1 MIYKLKGKLIRCE
14 ENTVILEIGGIFYK
28 INIPKTVYSFLNN
41 KRSETIELI
50 IYHYF
55 NIDKNRGIPVL
66 VGFLE
71 ELERD
76 FFEKFI
82 SVSGIGPKAALRAFD
97 KPVSHI
103 AKAIEEGNMNFLVSL
118 AGVGKQKA
126 KQIIAHLQGK
136 VGRFALIKDKEK
148 EGKPKEP
155 IKNLIIEESMKIL
168 KRLQYNT
175 QESEDMIKKVLTSNL
190 QINTVEDLLNEI
202 YRQKN

>member
-1 MIYKLKGKLIRCE
+1 MIYKLKGKLVQCE
-14 ENTVILEIGGIFYK
+14 ENTVILELAGIFYK
-28 INIPKTVYSFLNN
+28 INIPKTVYDFLSNEKLEN
-41 KRSETIELI
+41 VELI
-50 IYHYF
+50 IYHYL

-97 KPVSHI
+97 KPVSTI
-103 AKAIEEGNMNFLVSL
+103 ARAIEEGDMSFLQSL

-136 VGRFALIKDKEK
+136 VGRFALIREK
-148 EGKPKEP
+148 EDKHSEP
-155 IKNLIIEESMKIL
+155 SKNIIVEESMKIL

-175 QESEDMIKKVLTSNL
+175 KESEVMIKKVLTSNP
-190 QINTVEDLLNEI
+190 QINSVEDFLNEI
-202 YRQKN
+202 YRQRI